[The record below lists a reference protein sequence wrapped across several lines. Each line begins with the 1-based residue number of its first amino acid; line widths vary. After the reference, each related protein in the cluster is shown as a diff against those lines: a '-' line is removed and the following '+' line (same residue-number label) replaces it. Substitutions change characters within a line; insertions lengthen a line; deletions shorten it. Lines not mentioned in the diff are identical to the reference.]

1 MRPQSLETRAIGR
14 GEPGRS
20 SGRYATPTPWVCTLA
35 GVSRRGCGGGRTPLY
50 RMSATS
56 PVNSELAARARAW
69 HHRNQAAVC
78 DVVTPWAH
86 GTVVR
91 ATRCPSYSAFN
102 LVRVEDDP
110 ALNVPAL
117 AYFTDQA
124 LAGLSHRR
132 IDFDLSTAAGPLRE
146 RFAET
151 GWKTKRLV
159 WMRLHQAS
167 APGRPHR
174 VEDVSYDSV
183 NELRIA
189 CEREE
194 LSGRDAV
201 GSPGEAREIALL
213 RDARV
218 LAVQHGGRQVGFA
231 QLERDGSGA
240 EITRIYVHP
249 EYRGAG
255 RGTALTHAAIE
266 RAGDVRDVWI
276 SADDEGG
283 PKGAYARLGFRP
295 AWTTME
301 FLRVS

>member
-1 MRPQSLETRAIGR
+1 
-14 GEPGRS
+14 
-20 SGRYATPTPWVCTLA
+20 
-35 GVSRRGCGGGRTPLY
+35 
-50 RMSATS
+50 MSATS
-56 PVNSELAARARAW
+56 PIHSELAARARAW

-91 ATRCPSYSAFN
+91 STRCPSYSDFN

-117 AYFTDQA
+117 SYFTDQA

-132 IDFDLSTAAGPLRE
+132 IDFDLSAAAGPLQG
-146 RFAET
+146 RFAAT

-159 WMRLHQAS
+159 WMRYHQATP
-167 APGRPHR
+167 PGPPHR

-189 CEREE
+189 WHREE
-194 LSGRDAV
+194 LPGGDAV
-201 GSPGEAREIALL
+201 AFLDEAREIALL

-218 LAVQHGGRQVGFA
+218 LSLQHGERQVGFA
-231 QLERDGSGA
+231 QLERDGHGA
-240 EITRIYVHP
+240 EITLIYVHP

-266 RAGDVRDVWI
+266 RAGDVHDLWI
-276 SADDEGG
+276 SADDESR
-283 PKGAYARLGFRP
+283 PKAACARLGFRP